1 MRGEE
6 LLYRLEEIDPDY
18 LNAAE
23 KAHGYRVSRWL
34 ALGAAAA
41 CLALLGY
48 AGVRLLLPGSEPAEN
63 QPALPLLS
71 VAENFGGGMGFEG
84 YMAYDISELV
94 SANPWQEDMNLT
106 SLPVYRNPVTYDET
120 YHLPSGAAFDK
131 MEALLRQTAGR
142 LGLEDLVITD
152 DSPDE
157 ETRAQIQ
164 SKMEGAGLTVPEE
177 FFDPT
182 RLLAQ
187 AGDTELQVDLHLTAE
202 ISFEP
207 ARPLPQ
213 EYSFTHYST
222 YKEIEA
228 AAEYLRT
235 QYGEL
240 LGMEEPRLNL
250 YGGDY
255 DIYGRQLYRLE
266 FFEGAG
272 SDLDQILHYNF
283 TPVAFYCDD
292 AGGLFLVRIWQ
303 PDLSQKM
310 GDYPIITAD
319 QARELLLEGH
329 YITTVPYEMPG
340 REYIRKVEL
349 VYRTG
354 TQEEYYMPY
363 YRFYAELPQEKREN
377 GLNTY
382 GAYYV
387 PAVSGEYLTGMPT
400 WDGSFN

>member
-48 AGVRLLLPGSEPAEN
+48 AGIRLLLPGSEPAEN

-71 VAENFGGGMGFEG
+71 VAEDFGGGMGFEG

-106 SLPVYRNPVTYDET
+106 SLPVYRNPVIYDET
-120 YHLPSGAAFDK
+120 YHLPSGVAFDK

-142 LGLEDLVITD
+142 LGMEDLVITD

-292 AGGLFLVRIWQ
+292 AGGFSWCGSGSPTSLKKWGITLSSQ
-303 PDLSQKM
+303 P
-310 GDYPIITAD
+310 
-319 QARELLLEGH
+319 AR
-329 YITTVPYEMPG
+329 PG
-340 REYIRKVEL
+340 SCCWK
-349 VYRTG
+349 G
-354 TQEEYYMPY
+354 TISPPCPM
-363 YRFYAELPQEKREN
+363 RC
-377 GLNTY
+377 
-382 GAYYV
+382 
-387 PAVSGEYLTGMPT
+387 PA
-400 WDGSFN
+400 GSISAR

>member
-6 LLYRLEEIDPDY
+6 LLYRLEEIDPAY
-18 LNAAE
+18 LSSAE
-23 KAHGYRVSRWL
+23 KARGYRVSRWL

-48 AGVRLLLPGSEPAEN
+48 AGIRLLLPGSEPAEN

-71 VAENFGGGMGFEG
+71 VAEDFGGGMGFEG

-120 YHLPSGAAFDK
+120 YHLPSGVAFDK

-142 LGLEDLVITD
+142 LGMEDLVITD

-250 YGGDY
+250 YGG
-255 DIYGRQLYRLE
+255 IMTFTVGSCTAWNFLRGPAVIWIKFSIITLPPSLFIATMRGGFSWCGSGSPTSLRKWGITLSSQPARP
-266 FFEGAG
+266 GSCCWKGTISPPCPMRCPAG
-272 SDLDQILHYNF
+272 SI
-283 TPVAFYCDD
+283 
-292 AGGLFLVRIWQ
+292 
-303 PDLSQKM
+303 S
-310 GDYPIITAD
+310 
-319 QARELLLEGH
+319 AR
-329 YITTVPYEMPG
+329 
-340 REYIRKVEL
+340 
-349 VYRTG
+349 
-354 TQEEYYMPY
+354 
-363 YRFYAELPQEKREN
+363 
-377 GLNTY
+377 
-382 GAYYV
+382 
-387 PAVSGEYLTGMPT
+387 
-400 WDGSFN
+400 